1 MEKYPTHTECVEFY
15 YSATVPRVTI
25 LSCSYPQDPLTRT
38 SNPFPV
44 NKDIFMAVPGMAQKL
59 NTQMNLEFHASNV
72 YLNLSE
78 WYARHRFDGAATFL
92 RTRAQSSITL
102 TMRVF
107 DYLKKAGSWPI
118 VNPDHACNPECT
130 SLEDLFTQTL
140 SDYQQRSRLLS
151 GLAQEAKAQSDDSTW
166 RFLTLLAEEQQQD
179 GLLLQSVLEEIRN
192 ADKAGLGME
201 QTDRRLMAIVGEAQ
215 KAH

>member
-1 MEKYPTHTECVEFY
+1 MVRPT
-15 YSATVPRVTI
+15 S
-25 LSCSYPQDPLTRT
+25 
-38 SNPFPV
+38 
-44 NKDIFMAVPGMAQKL
+44 
-59 NTQMNLEFHASNV
+59 
-72 YLNLSE
+72 
-78 WYARHRFDGAATFL
+78 L
-92 RTRAQSSITL
+92 RR
-102 TMRVF
+102 RR
-107 DYLKKAGSWPI
+107 
-118 VNPDHACNPECT
+118 ECT

>member
-1 MEKYPTHTECVEFY
+1 
-15 YSATVPRVTI
+15 
-25 LSCSYPQDPLTRT
+25 
-38 SNPFPV
+38 
-44 NKDIFMAVPGMAQKL
+44 MAVPGMAQKL

-78 WYARHRFDGAATFL
+78 WCARHRFDGAATFL

-201 QTDRRLMAIVGEAQ
+201 QTDRRLMAIAGEAQ

>member
-1 MEKYPTHTECVEFY
+1 
-15 YSATVPRVTI
+15 
-25 LSCSYPQDPLTRT
+25 
-38 SNPFPV
+38 
-44 NKDIFMAVPGMAQKL
+44 MAVPGMAQKL

-78 WYARHRFDGAATFL
+78 WCARHRFDGAATFL

-130 SLEDLFTQTL
+130 SLEDLFTPNPERLPTAQ
-140 SDYQQRSRLLS
+140 SSAERSRS
-151 GLAQEAKAQSDDSTW
+151 GSQSAK
-166 RFLTLLAEEQQQD
+166 R
-179 GLLLQSVLEEIRN
+179 
-192 ADKAGLGME
+192 
-201 QTDRRLMAIVGEAQ
+201 
-215 KAH
+215 

>member
-1 MEKYPTHTECVEFY
+1 
-15 YSATVPRVTI
+15 
-25 LSCSYPQDPLTRT
+25 
-38 SNPFPV
+38 
-44 NKDIFMAVPGMAQKL
+44 MAVPGMAQKL

-78 WYARHRFDGAATFL
+78 WCARHRFDGAATFL

-151 GLAQEAKAQSDDSTW
+151 GLAQEANAQSDDSTCGFSRCW
-166 RFLTLLAEEQQQD
+166 RKSSSRMACYC
-179 GLLLQSVLEEIRN
+179 
-192 ADKAGLGME
+192 KACLRKFVMPIKPVSGWSRPIG
-201 QTDRRLMAIVGEAQ
+201 V
-215 KAH
+215 

>member
-1 MEKYPTHTECVEFY
+1 VQ
-15 YSATVPRVTI
+15 RVTI
-25 LSCSYPQDPLTRT
+25 LSCCYPQDPLTRT

-78 WYARHRFDGAATFL
+78 WCARHRFDGAATFL

-107 DYLKKAGSWPI
+107 DYLKKPAAG
-118 VNPDHACNPECT
+118 
-130 SLEDLFTQTL
+130 
-140 SDYQQRSRLLS
+140 RSSIPTAPVIPNVPRWKICLPKPWS
-151 GLAQEAKAQSDDSTW
+151 ITNSAA
-166 RFLTLLAEEQQQD
+166 
-179 GLLLQSVLEEIRN
+179 VC
-192 ADKAGLGME
+192 
-201 QTDRRLMAIVGEAQ
+201 
-215 KAH
+215 

>member
-1 MEKYPTHTECVEFY
+1 
-15 YSATVPRVTI
+15 
-25 LSCSYPQDPLTRT
+25 
-38 SNPFPV
+38 
-44 NKDIFMAVPGMAQKL
+44 MAVPGMAQKL

-78 WYARHRFDGAATFL
+78 WCARHRFDGAATFL

-107 DYLKKAGSWPI
+107 DYLKKAG
-118 VNPDHACNPECT
+118 DHACNPECT

>member
-1 MEKYPTHTECVEFY
+1 
-15 YSATVPRVTI
+15 
-25 LSCSYPQDPLTRT
+25 
-38 SNPFPV
+38 
-44 NKDIFMAVPGMAQKL
+44 MAVPGMAQKL

-78 WYARHRFDGAATFL
+78 WCARHRFDGAATFL

-102 TMRVF
+102 T
-107 DYLKKAGSWPI
+107 
-118 VNPDHACNPECT
+118 E
-130 SLEDLFTQTL
+130 
-140 SDYQQRSRLLS
+140 
-151 GLAQEAKAQSDDSTW
+151 EARAQSDDNTW

-201 QTDRRLMAIVGEAQ
+201 QTDRRLMALVGEPR
-215 KAH
+215 KPH

>member
-1 MEKYPTHTECVEFY
+1 
-15 YSATVPRVTI
+15 
-25 LSCSYPQDPLTRT
+25 
-38 SNPFPV
+38 
-44 NKDIFMAVPGMAQKL
+44 MAVPGMAQKL

-78 WYARHRFDGAATFL
+78 WCARHR
-92 RTRAQSSITL
+92 L

-118 VNPDHACNPECT
+118 VNPDRACNPECT

-140 SDYQQRSRLLS
+140 VDYRQRSSMLS
-151 GLAQEAKAQSDDSTW
+151 GLAEEAKAQSDDNTW
-166 RFLTLLAEEQQQD
+166 RFLTRLAEEQQQD

-192 ADKAGLGME
+192 ADKAGIGME
-201 QTDRRLMAIVGEAQ
+201 QTDRRLMTLVGASQ
-215 KAH
+215 NPH

>member
-1 MEKYPTHTECVEFY
+1 
-15 YSATVPRVTI
+15 
-25 LSCSYPQDPLTRT
+25 
-38 SNPFPV
+38 
-44 NKDIFMAVPGMAQKL
+44 MAVPGMAQKL

-78 WYARHRFDGAATFL
+78 WCARHRFDGAATFL
-92 RTRAQSSITL
+92 RNRAQCSITL

-140 SDYQQRSRLLS
+140 VDYRQRSSMLS
-151 GLAQEAKAQSDDSTW
+151 GLAEEAKAQSDDNTW
-166 RFLTLLAEEQQQD
+166 RFLTRLAEEQQQD

-192 ADKAGLGME
+192 ADKAGIGME
-201 QTDRRLMAIVGEAQ
+201 QTDRRLMALVGASQ
-215 KAH
+215 TPH

>member
-38 SNPFPV
+38 SNPFPI

-78 WYARHRFDGAATFL
+78 WCARHRFDGAATFL

-107 DYLKKAGSWPI
+107 DYLKKPAAGRSSIPTTP
-118 VNPDHACNPECT
+118 V
-130 SLEDLFTQTL
+130 TL
-140 SDYQQRSRLLS
+140 SAPRWKICLP
-151 GLAQEAKAQSDDSTW
+151 KP
-166 RFLTLLAEEQQQD
+166 
-179 GLLLQSVLEEIRN
+179 
-192 ADKAGLGME
+192 
-201 QTDRRLMAIVGEAQ
+201 
-215 KAH
+215 

>member
-1 MEKYPTHTECVEFY
+1 
-15 YSATVPRVTI
+15 
-25 LSCSYPQDPLTRT
+25 
-38 SNPFPV
+38 
-44 NKDIFMAVPGMAQKL
+44 MAVPGMAQKL

-78 WYARHRFDGAATFL
+78 WCARHRFDGAATFL

-140 SDYQQRSRLLS
+140 SDYQQRSRLLRDPGVVS
-151 GLAQEAKAQSDDSTW
+151 HTS
-166 RFLTLLAEEQQQD
+166 
-179 GLLLQSVLEEIRN
+179 
-192 ADKAGLGME
+192 
-201 QTDRRLMAIVGEAQ
+201 
-215 KAH
+215 

>member
-1 MEKYPTHTECVEFY
+1 
-15 YSATVPRVTI
+15 
-25 LSCSYPQDPLTRT
+25 
-38 SNPFPV
+38 
-44 NKDIFMAVPGMAQKL
+44 MAVPGRAQKL

-78 WYARHRFDGAATFL
+78 WCARHRFDGAATFL